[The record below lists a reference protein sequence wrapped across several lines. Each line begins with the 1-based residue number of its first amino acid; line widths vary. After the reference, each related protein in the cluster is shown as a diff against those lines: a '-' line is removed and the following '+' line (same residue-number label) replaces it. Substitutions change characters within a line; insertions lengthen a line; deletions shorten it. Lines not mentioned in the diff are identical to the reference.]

1 MTQQIENPFRYWEVK
16 RPSISADDKKN
27 ANQYTAGRKVNLAP
41 MPATSFCSH
50 IATPKE
56 SDRTNSIKRTK

>member
-1 MTQQIENPFRYWEVK
+1 MSQPITSPFRWAEYP
-16 RPSISADDKKN
+16 RPSIFLDDKKS
-27 ANQYTAGRKVNLAP
+27 ANQHTAGRKVNLEP

>member
-1 MTQQIENPFRYWEVK
+1 MSQPITSPFRYRDDP
-16 RPSISADDKKN
+16 RPSIAMSMKTN

-56 SDRTNSIKRTK
+56 SDRTNSIKGAK